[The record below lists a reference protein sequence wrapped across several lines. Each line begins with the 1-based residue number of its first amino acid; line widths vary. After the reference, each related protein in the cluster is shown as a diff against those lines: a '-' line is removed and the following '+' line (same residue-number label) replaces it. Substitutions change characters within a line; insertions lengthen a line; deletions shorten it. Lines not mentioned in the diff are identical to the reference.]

1 MYDFIVIG
9 AGMVGASVAYELA
22 STARVCIL
30 EGEDRPGFHAT
41 ARSAALFAPTYGGR
55 EIRALTRASR
65 AFFDQPPAGF
75 TEHALLRDRGCLYI
89 ARSDQLDHLD
99 YMVTAIRD
107 SGGKVVMLD
116 RHAATKRVPL
126 LREGYV
132 AGAAF
137 DSDAMDIEVESL
149 HQGFLRGGRAAGAVL
164 ITRSWVAEPQW
175 HNGVWSIQLSDGQTV
190 SAPVLIN
197 AAGAWADTVAERCGA
212 ARLGLQPLRRTALLV
227 DVPANVDINDWPAV
241 IDADE
246 MFYFKPEAGK
256 LLLSPADETPD
267 VPRDAYPDDLDVAI
281 ALDRVQGALELEV
294 TRVSHSWA
302 GLRTFSPDR
311 APVVGFDACVKG
323 FFWCAGQGGYG
334 IQTAPA
340 MGRTAAAVA
349 RGESVPADVM
359 AEGLTAAHLSPLRFP
374 LVEEHS

>member
-1 MYDFIVIG
+1 MNYDFIVIG
-9 AGMVGASVAYELA
+9 AGMVGAAVAYELA

-30 EGEDRPGFHAT
+30 EGEDRPGFHST

-75 TEHALLRDRGCLYI
+75 SEHPLLRDRGCLYI
-89 ARSDQLDHLD
+89 ARDDQLAHLD
-99 YMVTAIRD
+99 HMVSTIRE
-107 SGGKVVMLD
+107 SGGKVILVD
-116 RHAATKRVPL
+116 KDAARQRVSL

-132 AGAAF
+132 AAAAF
-137 DSDAMDIEVESL
+137 DSDAMDIEVDAL
-149 HQGFLRGGRAAGAVL
+149 HQGFLRGGRTAGAEL
-164 ITRSWVAEPQW
+164 ITRSWVTEPQRRD
-175 HNGVWSIQLSDGQTV
+175 GVWFIELSDGQTI
-190 SAPVLIN
+190 SAPVLVN
-197 AAGAWADTVAERCGA
+197 AAGAWADSVAESCGA
-212 ARLGLQPLRRTALLV
+212 NRLGLQPLRRTALLV
-227 DVPANVDINDWPAV
+227 DVPAGVDVTDWPAV
-241 IDADE
+241 IDTDE

-281 ALDRVQGALELEV
+281 AVDRVQGALNFDV
-294 TRVSHSWA
+294 QRVSHSWA

-311 APVVGFDACVKG
+311 VPVVGFDSRVAG

-340 MGRTAAAVA
+340 MGRTAATIA
-349 RGESVPADVM
+349 RGESLPADVA
-359 AEGLTAAHLSPLRFP
+359 AEGLTAADLSPLRF
-374 LVEEHS
+374 S

>member
-9 AGMVGASVAYELA
+9 AGMVGASIAYELA
-22 STARVCIL
+22 STARVCVL

-65 AFFDQPPAGF
+65 SFFDNPPVGF

-99 YMVTAIRD
+99 HMVTSIRN

-116 RHAATKRVPL
+116 KHAAAKRVSL

-137 DSDAMDIEVESL
+137 DADAMDIEVESL
-149 HQGFLRGGRAAGAVL
+149 HQGFLRGGRAAGVVL
-164 ITRSWVAEPQW
+164 ITRSWVAEPRW
-175 HNGVWSIQLSDGQTV
+175 HNGTWSIELSDGQTV
-190 SAPVLIN
+190 SAPVLVN
-197 AAGAWADTVAERCGA
+197 AAGAWADTVAERCGVA
-212 ARLGLQPLRRTALLV
+212 QLGLQPLRRTALLV
-227 DVPANVDINDWPAV
+227 DVPAGVDVTDWPAV

-281 ALDRVQGALELEV
+281 AVDRVQSALELEV

-311 APVVGFDACVKG
+311 APVVGFDARVKG

-349 RGESVPADVM
+349 RGERVPADVSR
-359 AEGLTAAHLSPLRFP
+359 EGLTEADLSPLRF
-374 LVEEHS
+374 S

>member
-1 MYDFIVIG
+1 VNKLIYDFIVIG
-9 AGMVGASVAYELA
+9 AGMAGASIAFELA
-22 STARVCIL
+22 SRARVCVL

-65 AFFDQPPAGF
+65 SFFDNPPVGF
-75 TEHALLRDRGCLYI
+75 TDHALLRDRGCLYI

-99 YMVTAIRD
+99 HMVTTIRD

-116 RHAATKRVPL
+116 KHAAAKRVSL

-137 DSDAMDIEVESL
+137 DADAMDIEVDSL
-149 HQGFLRGGRAAGAVL
+149 HQGFLRGGRAAGVVL
-164 ITRSWVAEPQW
+164 ITRSWVAEPRWQK
-175 HNGVWSIQLSDGQTV
+175 GIWSIELSDGQTV
-190 SAPVLIN
+190 SAPVLVN
-197 AAGAWADTVAERCGA
+197 AAGAWADTVAERCGVA
-212 ARLGLQPLRRTALLV
+212 QLGLQPLRRTALLV
-227 DVPANVDINDWPAV
+227 DVPAGVDVTDWPAV

-281 ALDRVQGALELEV
+281 AVDRVQSALELEV

-302 GLRTFSPDR
+302 GLRTFAPDR
-311 APVVGFDACVKG
+311 APVVGFDARVKG

-349 RGESVPADVM
+349 LGERVPADVSR
-359 AEGLTAAHLSPLRFP
+359 EGLTEADLSPLRF
-374 LVEEHS
+374 S